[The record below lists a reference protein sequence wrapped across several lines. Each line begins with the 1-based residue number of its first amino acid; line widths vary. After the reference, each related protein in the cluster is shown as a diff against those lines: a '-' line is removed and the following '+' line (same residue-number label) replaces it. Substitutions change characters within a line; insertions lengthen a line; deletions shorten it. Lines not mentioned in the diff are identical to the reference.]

1 MGRLEVEEE
10 VGIIASNQRI
20 ITRPE
25 RQRELLWSS
34 GSLDVQ
40 KNCNEFMDDV
50 TLHRA
55 RRGTSCPVVDPYG
68 RLWIRLFAD
77 WHVTKAT
84 KATGNKGINLPTSV
98 QKTLTEAVQ
107 DRLSILR
114 SRASKGL
121 LTFTRSEQ

>member
-1 MGRLEVEEE
+1 MSRLEVEEE
-10 VGIIASNQRI
+10 GGIIASNQRI

-25 RQRELLWSS
+25 RQREQLWSS

-40 KNCNEFMDDV
+40 KICNEFMDDV

-84 KATGNKGINLPTSV
+84 KATGNKGINLPTSI
-98 QKTLTEAVQ
+98 QQTLTEAVQ
-107 DRLSILR
+107 DRLSICEAAPAR
-114 SRASKGL
+114 DS
-121 LTFTRSEQ
+121 